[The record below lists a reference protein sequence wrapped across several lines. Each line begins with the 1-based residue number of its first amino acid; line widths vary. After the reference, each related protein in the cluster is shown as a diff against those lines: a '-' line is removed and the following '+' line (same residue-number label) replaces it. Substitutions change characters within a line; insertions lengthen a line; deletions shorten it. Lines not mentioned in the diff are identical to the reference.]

1 MSLSVGLKAIWLIIL
16 QMMKKN
22 NHNNHTVDQIIEI

>member
-22 NHNNHTVDQIIEI
+22 HNNHTVDQIIEI